1 MNLSKLR
8 TFLAI
13 VVLLLLVGSLQ
24 VHAANKDIVGVG
36 SITTNLPHA
45 APDTFRTM
53 LETALARTNKFDLIE
68 RSRLDELLGERKL
81 GETGVTDLDPNL
93 GKISGVDYLVYG
105 TITKLGITEKS
116 STLPIPGMTS
126 KSKTYEM
133 MVDLRLVNVATGK
146 VILANNVGVDSK
158 SEGQFNFGQLFGNSP
173 TSTSSTEGDPMG
185 DIQRLAAIEIAGV
198 ITLTIRPIKVVTAQ
212 SDGTVIL
219 NYGGVV
225 LGNEDYLR
233 LYEVGEGFVDP
244 DTGEILG
251 VEEIQIGILKVS
263 EVLEKFTKS
272 RLVSGT
278 MPAAGM
284 IARIVDES
292 ELKALKK
299 EIRAAAKREK
309 KKRG

>member
-1 MNLSKLR
+1 
-8 TFLAI
+8 
-13 VVLLLLVGSLQ
+13 
-24 VHAANKDIVGVG
+24 
-36 SITTNLPHA
+36 
-45 APDTFRTM
+45 
-53 LETALARTNKFDLIE
+53 
-68 RSRLDELLGERKL
+68 
-81 GETGVTDLDPNL
+81 
-93 GKISGVDYLVYG
+93 
-105 TITKLGITEKS
+105 
-116 STLPIPGMTS
+116 
-126 KSKTYEM
+126 
-133 MVDLRLVNVATGK
+133 
-146 VILANNVGVDSK
+146 
-158 SEGQFNFGQLFGNSP
+158 
-173 TSTSSTEGDPMG
+173 MG